1 MLGADGKCQRLSDD
15 VGTCPQIWE
24 STPGSIAMMA
34 IGGGVAIASAVLLG
48 LDERKVRRTQERR
61 LGVSPGGVVV
71 RF

>member
-1 MLGADGKCQRLSDD
+1 MLGADGKCERLSDD

-24 STPGSIAMMA
+24 STPGGVAMMV

-48 LDERKVRRTQERR
+48 IDERRGRRAQERR
-61 LGVSPGGVVV
+61 VAVSPGGVVV